1 MNKATPESKLW
12 YFENF
17 RILDTLSIGERE
29 EIAHR
34 SIMKQPDKKELIH
47 FAEDAPTKIY
57 FVKAGKVKISKYSPN
72 GQEIILALLGPGEIF
87 GELAI
92 AGQPGGGEVAEIM
105 EDAVICEFST
115 DEMRKILEINPQFN
129 IQVTKL
135 IGEKYKKIQ
144 SRFESLCFKSAPDR
158 IKEFIRELADE
169 HGEKTG
175 KEGEAVVKL
184 NLTHE
189 DIAKLTATT
198 RQTVTSVFNE
208 LEKHGAIEYSRK
220 QILIKDHLR
229 L

>member
-1 MNKATPESKLW
+1 MNKVSETKLW

-17 RILDTLSIGERE
+17 KIFADLSVDEKD
-29 EIAHR
+29 EIVHK
-34 SIMKQPDKKELIH
+34 SIMRQPDKQEQIH
-47 FAEDAPTKIY
+47 FSDDAPAKIY
-57 FVKAGKVKISKYSPN
+57 FVKAGKVKISKYSAS

-92 AGQPGGGEVAEIM
+92 TGQPGSGEVAEIV
-105 EDAVICEFST
+105 ESAVICEFST
-115 DEMRKILEINPQFN
+115 DDMMKILEMNPQFN
-129 IQVTKL
+129 IQITKL

-158 IKEFIRELADE
+158 IKEFIRELANE
-169 HGEKTG
+169 HGEKVG
-175 KEGEAVVKL
+175 QEGEVAVKL

-189 DIAKLTATT
+189 EIAKLTATT

-208 LEKHGAIEYSRK
+208 LEKHGVIEYSRK